1 MNRKIHISLTPYAAL
16 NILSFLREYINDD
29 LVGAEFQTI
38 RENVDEFEREVAN
51 KVTSADV
58 EAATHELAIDRLIG
72 KVPDNNR

>member
-1 MNRKIHISLTPYAAL
+1 MSRKIHISLTPYAAL

-29 LVGAEFQTI
+29 LVDDPNFQTI

-58 EAATHELAIDRLIG
+58 GAATHELVIDRLIG
-72 KVPDNNR
+72 KVPDKN